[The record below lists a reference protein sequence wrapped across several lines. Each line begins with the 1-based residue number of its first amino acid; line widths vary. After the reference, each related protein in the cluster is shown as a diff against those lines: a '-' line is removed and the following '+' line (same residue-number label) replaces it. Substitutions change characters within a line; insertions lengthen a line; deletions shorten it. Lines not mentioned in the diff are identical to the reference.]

1 MGSCVDQKNSF
12 SGNNAGQF
20 LSSFDEYVY
29 NSKSGDVVSKKSKL
43 PGYDPLT
50 ENISN
55 LLERIPAAK
64 RLYMWKPMLFNFMI
78 VGASGMILSWI
89 IYEGFLR
96 SLMVNFLGG
105 TFFGMLITTV
115 MVFMWN
121 YFWNKNWSLG
131 IHSQIMHMKK
141 YELQELHERIK
152 VLLKQK
158 FDHKG
163 ERICE

>member
-1 MGSCVDQKNSF
+1 
-12 SGNNAGQF
+12 
-20 LSSFDEYVY
+20 
-29 NSKSGDVVSKKSKL
+29 
-43 PGYDPLT
+43 
-50 ENISN
+50 
-55 LLERIPAAK
+55 
-64 RLYMWKPMLFNFMI
+64 MWKPMLFNFMI

>member
-1 MGSCVDQKNSF
+1 MGSCVDQKDF
-12 SGNNAGQF
+12 ARNNYAGQ
-20 LSSFDEYVY
+20 LLPICG
-29 NSKSGDVVSKKSKL
+29 KSYLYFGGDLMRKKSQL
-43 PGYDPLT
+43 LRYDPLT
-50 ENISN
+50 EKIISM
-55 LLERIPAAK
+55 LERSPIVK

-105 TFFGMLITTV
+105 TFFGMLITTFL
-115 MVFMWN
+115 VFLWN
-121 YFWNKNWSLG
+121 YTWNKKWSLG
-131 IHSQIMHMKK
+131 IHSQIMHMNKH
-141 YELQELHERIK
+141 ELLELHERLK

>member
-1 MGSCVDQKNSF
+1 MGSCVVQKVFAGSNYV
-12 SGNNAGQF
+12 GQF
-20 LSSFDEYVY
+20 LPICGEYY
-29 NSKSGDVVSKKSKL
+29 LHFWGDLVRKKSQL

-50 ENISN
+50 ENIIN
-55 LLERIPAAK
+55 LLERIPVAK
-64 RLYMWKPMLFNFMI
+64 SLYMWNPMLFNFMI

-105 TFFGMLITTV
+105 TFFGMLITTFL
-115 MVFMWN
+115 VFLWN
-121 YFWNKNWSLG
+121 YTWNKNWSLG

-141 YELQELHERIK
+141 YELQELNERLK

>member
-1 MGSCVDQKNSF
+1 MGSCVGKKDFAGSNY
-12 SGNNAGQF
+12 AGQF
-20 LSSFDEYVY
+20 SSICG
-29 NSKSGDVVSKKSKL
+29 KSYLHFGGDFVRKKSQL

-55 LLERIPAAK
+55 LLERIPVAK

-96 SLMVNFLGG
+96 SILVNFLGG
-105 TFFGMLITTV
+105 TFFGMLITTFL
-115 MVFMWN
+115 VFLWN
-121 YFWNKNWSLG
+121 YTWNKNWSLG

-163 ERICE
+163 ERI